1 MPRVMTGG
9 CLCGRVRYSAEAE
22 PLLTP
27 ICYCTHCQKQSGAA
41 FSVNVVVP
49 RAALSIEGEP
59 KTFEDRGASGRPV
72 HRRFC
77 PDCGS
82 PVVSE
87 LDALDARP
95 GVAFIKAGTLDDT
108 GWLRP
113 TAEIWCES
121 EQPWVR
127 QGGERRRFPQAAG

>member
-22 PLLTP
+22 PLLTL
-27 ICYCTHCQKQSGAA
+27 ICHCTHCQKQSGAA

-87 LDALDARP
+87 LDARP

-113 TAEIWCES
+113 TAEI
-121 EQPWVR
+121 
-127 QGGERRRFPQAAG
+127 